1 MGSIPTDPMA
11 ACLPVAIEIMT
22 AYTDS
27 VDDPAFFWESVQRVM
42 TDGAQRINPAAAMA
56 ELVLGLAT
64 LCGITLND
72 LADRS
77 GSDLAARDILRDI
90 QRTYVSGT
98 AGPARPAGSAE
109 SG

>member
-1 MGSIPTDPMA
+1 MGSVPTDPMA

-27 VDDPAFFWESVQRVM
+27 ADDPAFFWESVQRVM
-42 TDGAQRINPAAAMA
+42 ADGAQRTNPAAAMA

-64 LCGITLND
+64 LCGIALND

-77 GSDLAARDILRDI
+77 GSDVATRDVLRAI
-90 QRTYVSGT
+90 QRTYVSGA
-98 AGPARPAGSAE
+98 AGPARPAGPAE
-109 SG
+109 SS

>member
-1 MGSIPTDPMA
+1 MGSAPTDPMA

-27 VDDPAFFWESVQRVM
+27 ADDPTFFWESVQRVM
-42 TDGAQRINPAAAMA
+42 ADGAQRTNPAAAMA

-77 GSDLAARDILRDI
+77 GSDVAARDILRDI
-90 QRTYVSGT
+90 RRGYVSGA
-98 AGPARPAGSAE
+98 AGPVKPASSAE